1 MDFQRRREE
10 HRTPLAT
17 EKQMH
22 FYTNDSPLHALAA
35 LLVIGC
41 CVGAFTFTVFVV
53 VRVGSI
59 LLARAQVEE
68 NADL

>member
-1 MDFQRRREE
+1 
-10 HRTPLAT
+10 
-17 EKQMH
+17 MH

-41 CVGAFTFTVFVV
+41 CVGAFTFTVFAVI
-53 VRVGSI
+53 RVGSI